1 MADRL
6 PYPENPTAAQTA
18 AAEAVV
24 AGPRGVLVGPFV
36 PLLRAPELMTRV
48 QELGAHI
55 RYETMLEDHLRELV
69 ILQVA
74 RHWDQEFEW
83 GHHHPIALEAGVP
96 ASVVDSLS
104 VGMQPEGAGPD
115 VAAVWALVHS
125 LLTTRQVGDD
135 TFGAAMAVLDDRRF
149 IEVVT
154 TVGYYSTLA
163 MVMNAARTPPEPDA
177 PRLGAAT
184 ADP

>member
-55 RYETMLEDHLRELV
+55 RYETVLEDHLRELV

-104 VGMQPEGAGPD
+104 VGMQPEGADPD

>member
-1 MADRL
+1 MAERL
-6 PYPENPTAAQTA
+6 PYPENPTAAQTL

-24 AGPRGVLVGPFV
+24 SGPRGVLVGPFV

-55 RYETMLEDHLRELV
+55 RYETVLEDHLRELV

-83 GHHHPIALEAGVP
+83 GHHQPIALEAGLP

-104 VGMQPEGAGPD
+104 VGVQPQGVDPD

-135 TFGAAMAVLDDRRF
+135 TYEAAMAVLDDRRLV
-149 IEVVT
+149 EVVT

-163 MVMNAARTPPEPDA
+163 MVMNAARTPPEADA